1 MQRLLTAMFAA
12 MFAAMFTAM
21 FAAMFAVTRCP
32 TDLCL
37 GWLKRG
43 ARDVQF
49 VSVERC
55 CRLDP
60 SSAREQ
66 HGEQHRGGVSG
77 QRCSRLPAVRKAE
90 ALSWQAHREL
100 QFK

>member
-12 MFAAMFTAM
+12 MFTAM
-21 FAAMFAVTRCP
+21 FAVARCR
-32 TDLCL
+32 TNSCL
-37 GWLKRG
+37 SWLKRG

-77 QRCSRLPAVRKAE
+77 QRCSRLPAARKAE
-90 ALSWQAHREL
+90 ALSWQVLARTAVL